1 MTRTRDRASAE
12 GLLHRMEARPRKDG
26 SVAYRY
32 HPVGKKPIALG
43 DDKAAAIQKVLDLNK
58 TVATN
63 GNLNSLWA
71 MYQVTPEFNA
81 LSENSKTD
89 YRQSSKQLLER
100 LGLVTAA
107 DITPVVCARYLRVE
121 RASSPVRANREM
133 ALLSNL
139 MNLAVE
145 RGEIPANPCK
155 QIRRNKERPRVDA
168 PEVKTL
174 IDFLAWA
181 RARKGAATVLSGM
194 AEFAALTGNR
204 RIEFLELHWPQ
215 VSADEV
221 RLIRG
226 KQRDKQV
233 VEAIAISPALQE
245 LLDRMK
251 LVSKNTTLGAV
262 FPNLSGN
269 PYTEQGFKSM
279 WSKLVLKAL
288 EEKAID
294 KRFTFHDLR
303 AYYVTQH
310 KAQHKALP
318 DLHSNPATTARVYD
332 RTKVVNR
339 NSL

>member
-1 MTRTRDRASAE
+1 MQFRQKTRPRDRASAE

-26 SVAYRY
+26 SAAYRY

-43 DDKAAAIQKVLDLNK
+43 DDKAIAIQKVLDMNK

-121 RASSPVRANREM
+121 RTSSPVRANREM

-168 PEVKTL
+168 PEV
-174 IDFLAWA
+174 
-181 RARKGAATVLSGM
+181 
-194 AEFAALTGNR
+194 
-204 RIEFLELHWPQ
+204 IE
-215 VSADEV
+215 
-221 RLIRG
+221 
-226 KQRDKQV
+226 K
-233 VEAIAISPALQE
+233 
-245 LLDRMK
+245 
-251 LVSKNTTLGAV
+251 
-262 FPNLSGN
+262 
-269 PYTEQGFKSM
+269 
-279 WSKLVLKAL
+279 LKADCVRWITEVPNWKDSSSL
-288 EEKAID
+288 KFGTIRRGVPETRTVDGTTRTVRPYIGMVNGKNSYGAYNGEKVFACYANID
-294 KRFTFHDLR
+294 ETKIIDVH
-303 AYYVTQH
+303 
-310 KAQHKALP
+310 LP
-318 DLHSNPATTARVYD
+318 S
-332 RTKVVNR
+332 
-339 NSL
+339 